1 MQSQTPTSPTASHPS
16 APTPVALS
24 VVVIA
29 DAGEPLQKLV
39 RSPGAAG
46 IVIVG
51 TAPSAIAA
59 SQLGLHAAADLC
71 LVIAPLVVGLVATIR
86 QLSRERVANH
96 IVVLAQ
102 DTPGRDDLLVPALA
116 SGADGWL
123 STDLEPAMLGRS
135 LQAVVNGEP
144 GVSREHVG
152 QLISALRKLTLR
164 DVTLEDGRTA
174 GLTAREQQILLELS
188 VATPTRVVAQKLGVS
203 EGTVRWHSAR
213 LFKKLDVT
221 SREELAAVLARS
233 DVPSIPRSPAPLP
246 SAAAAAAALRP
257 MTSTSIDWRRLAPGE
272 LRIIRLVADGMTN
285 REIAAKLFLS
295 KHTVDSHLKNAF
307 AKLSIRS
314 RVELTRLLLT
324 NEPET
329 RTG

>member
-1 MQSQTPTSPTASHPS
+1 M
-16 APTPVALS
+16 
-24 VVVIA
+24 
-29 DAGEPLQKLV
+29 

-51 TAPSAIAA
+51 LAPSAIAA
-59 SQLGLHAAADLC
+59 SQLGLHAAADLV

-86 QLSRERVANH
+86 RLSRERVANH

-135 LQAVVNGEP
+135 LQAVVDGEP
-144 GVSREHVG
+144 GVSREQVG

-188 VATPTRVVAQKLGVS
+188 VATPTRVIAQKLGVS

-233 DVPSIPRSPAPLP
+233 DIPSIPRSPAPPP
-246 SAAAAAAALRP
+246 SATAATAAIRP
-257 MTSTSIDWRRLAPGE
+257 MISSSIDWRRLAPGE

-307 AKLSIRS
+307 AKLNIRS